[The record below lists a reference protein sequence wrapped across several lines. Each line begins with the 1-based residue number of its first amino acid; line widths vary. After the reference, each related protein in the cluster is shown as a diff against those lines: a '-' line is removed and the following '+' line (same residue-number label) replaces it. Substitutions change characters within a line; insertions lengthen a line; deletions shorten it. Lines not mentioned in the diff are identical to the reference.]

1 MSNYHSEVGGHNDI
15 IFIFIKYHD
24 LKEIH
29 FNFKNYK
36 FDTMTLKGLT
46 LKRAL
51 FKRSSLEGCLFA
63 RKRFMCLLVYLR
75 IDLVSVESEMPLSPT
90 ATG

>member
-36 FDTMTLKGLT
+36 FDTITLRGLT
-46 LKRAL
+46 PNE
-51 FKRSSLEGCLFA
+51 RSSKIIARGVFVCKKKIYVFTRVFA
-63 RKRFMCLLVYLR
+63 N
-75 IDLVSVESEMPLSPT
+75 
-90 ATG
+90 

>member
-15 IFIFIKYHD
+15 IFIFVKYHD

-36 FDTMTLKGLT
+36 FDTMTLRGLT
-46 LKRAL
+46 PKEHSS
-51 FKRSSLEGCLFA
+51 KDHRSRGVCLQENDL
-63 RKRFMCLLVYLR
+63 CVYSCICEL
-75 IDLVSVESEMPLSPT
+75 I
-90 ATG
+90 

>member
-36 FDTMTLKGLT
+36 FDTITLRGLT
-46 LKRAL
+46 PNE
-51 FKRSSLEGCLFA
+51 RSSKDHRSRGVCLQE
-63 RKRFMCLLVYLR
+63 KDLCLLVYLP
-75 IDLVSVESEMPLSPT
+75 IDLASVESEMPSSPR